1 MKNEDI
7 KFATELIVESKRN
20 SKRWFIIA
28 VIELFIILAITGMFV
43 WYLYLPEEEV
53 TETTTCEQEADTQG
67 DYSPINQSMGEC

>member
-53 TETTTCEQEADTQG
+53 TETTTYGQEADTQG
-67 DYSPINQSMGEC
+67 DYSPINQSMGE